1 VARKN
6 DLAQIQTAIITS
18 QQDRGAY
25 PGVNEYNLA
34 NGGMT

>member
-18 QQDRGAY
+18 QQDYGFY
-25 PGVNEYNLA
+25 PGVSEYDSDK
-34 NGGMT
+34 